1 MAVVSLA
8 GFRSEPGRNEEHRAL
23 HMEATERLHGMG
35 IAAVPLQPMAGGDI
49 GTLAMSVNHGTNA
62 DWVAN
67 SKKMQGDTGW
77 QEFYGRAM
85 GSGAATQVES
95 SLFTDV
101 DPDFQAADRK
111 LGVILATQWQ
121 ARPGR
126 LMDFMAKVT
135 ESFAHVE
142 RMGGRPRAM
151 QSVVGA
157 HPMTTLV
164 STAFDD
170 LDAYGAYADALAADA
185 AWQEF
190 WMGALSDPTADMIR
204 SGIYANMMDA

>member
-1 MAVVSLA
+1 MAVVSLSS
-8 GFRSEPGRNEEHRAL
+8 FRSEPGRNNEHMAL

-35 IAAVPLQPMAGGDI
+35 IAAAPLQAVAGGDI
-49 GTLAMSVNHGTNA
+49 GTLAMTVNHGSNA

-67 SKKMQGDTGW
+67 LTKMQQDAGW

-85 GSGAATQVES
+85 DSGAATQVES

-101 DPDFQAADRK
+101 DPNFEAADRQ
-111 LGVILATQWQ
+111 LGVVLATQWS

-135 ESFAHVE
+135 ESFAHIE

-170 LDAYGAYADALAADA
+170 LDAYGAYADAVAADA

-190 WMGALSDPTADMIR
+190 WLGALSDPTADMIR
-204 SGIYANMMDA
+204 SGIYVSLMGS

>member
-8 GFRSEPGRNEEHRAL
+8 GFRSEPGRTEEHTAL

-35 IAAVPLQPMAGGDI
+35 IAAAPLQAMAGGDI
-49 GTLAMSVNHGTNA
+49 GTLTMSVNHGSNA

-67 SKKMQGDTGW
+67 SQKMQSDPGW
-77 QEFYGRAM
+77 QEFYSRAM

-111 LGVILATQWQ
+111 LGVVLAVQWQ

-135 ESFAHVE
+135 ESFAHIE

-170 LDAYGAYADALAADA
+170 LDAYGAYADAIATDT

-204 SGIYANMMDA
+204 SGIYANMMGA

>member
-8 GFRSEPGRNEEHRAL
+8 GFRSEPGRTEEHMAL
-23 HMEATERLHGMG
+23 HMEATELLHGMEM
-35 IAAVPLQPMAGGDI
+35 AAAPLQAMTGGDI
-49 GTLAMSVNHGTNA
+49 GTLTMSVNYASNA
-62 DWVAN
+62 DWVA
-67 SKKMQGDTGW
+67 SAKKMQTDSAW
-77 QEFYGRAM
+77 QEFYRRAM

-95 SLFTDV
+95 SLFTDI
-101 DPDFQAADRK
+101 DPNFQAADRK
-111 LGVILATQWQ
+111 LGVILAVQWR
-121 ARPGR
+121 AKPGR

-135 ESFAHVE
+135 ESFPHIE

-151 QSVVGA
+151 QSVIGA
-157 HPMTTLV
+157 HPMTTLI

-170 LDAYGAYADALAADA
+170 LDAYGAYADTIAGDA

-204 SGIYANMMDA
+204 SGIYVNMMGS

>member
-1 MAVVSLA
+1 
-8 GFRSEPGRNEEHRAL
+8 
-23 HMEATERLHGMG
+23 MEATERLHGMG
-35 IAAVPLQPMAGGDI
+35 IAAAPLQAMAGGDV
-49 GTLAMSVNHGTNA
+49 GTLTMSVNHGSNA

-67 SKKMQGDTGW
+67 SMKMQSDPGW
-77 QEFYGRAM
+77 QEFYSRAM
-85 GSGAATQVES
+85 GTGAATQVES

-101 DPDFQAADRK
+101 DPNFQAGDRK
-111 LGVILATQWQ
+111 LGVVLAVQWR

-135 ESFAHVE
+135 ESFAHIE

-170 LDAYGAYADALAADA
+170 LDGYGAYADAIAGDV

-204 SGIYANMMDA
+204 SGIYVNMMGA

>member
-1 MAVVSLA
+1 MAVVSLVS
-8 GFRSEPGRNEEHRAL
+8 FRSEPGRAEEHLAL
-23 HMEATERLHGMG
+23 HMEATERLHALGV
-35 IAAVPLQPMAGGDI
+35 AAVPVQAMAGGDI
-49 GTLAMSVNHGTNA
+49 GTLAMTVNYADNA
-62 DWVAN
+62 DWVATA
-67 SKKMQGDTGW
+67 KKLQTDAGW

-101 DPDFQAADRK
+101 DPNFQAGDRQ
-111 LGVILATQWQ
+111 LGVILAVQWR
-121 ARPGR
+121 AKPGR
-126 LMDFMAKVT
+126 LVDFMAKVT
-135 ESFAHVE
+135 ESFAHIG

-151 QSVVGA
+151 QSVIGA

-170 LDAYGAYADALAADA
+170 LDAYGAYADTIATDQ

-190 WMGALSDPTADMIR
+190 WMGALADPTADMIR
-204 SGIYANMMDA
+204 SGIYANMMGA

>member
-8 GFRSEPGRNEEHRAL
+8 GFRSEPGRTEEHMAL
-23 HMEATERLHGMG
+23 HMEAAERLHGLGM
-35 IAAVPLQPMAGGDI
+35 AAAPLQAMAGGDI
-49 GTLAMSVNHGTNA
+49 GTLAMSVNYASNA
-62 DWVAN
+62 DWAA
-67 SKKMQGDTGW
+67 SAKKLQADSGW
-77 QEFYGRAM
+77 QEFYRRAM
-85 GSGAATQVES
+85 GTGAATQVES
-95 SLFTDV
+95 SLFSDI

-111 LGVILATQWQ
+111 LGIVLAVQWR

-135 ESFAHVE
+135 ASFAHIE

-157 HPMTTLV
+157 HPMTTLI

-170 LDAYGAYADALAADA
+170 LDAYGAYADTIAGDA

-204 SGIYANMMDA
+204 SGIYANMMGD

>member
-8 GFRSEPGRNEEHRAL
+8 GFRSEPGRTEEHMAL

-35 IAAVPLQPMAGGDI
+35 MAAAPLQPMVGGDI
-49 GTLAMSVNHGTNA
+49 GTLVVSINHASNA

-67 SKKMQGDTGW
+67 SKTLQADAGW
-77 QEFYGRAM
+77 QEFYRRAM

-95 SLFTDV
+95 SLFTDI
-101 DPDFQAADRK
+101 DPAFQAADRK
-111 LGVILATQWQ
+111 LGVVLATQWR

-151 QSVVGA
+151 QSVIGA

-170 LDAYGAYADALAADA
+170 LDAYGAYADTIATDAD
-185 AWQEF
+185 WQEF

-204 SGIYANMMDA
+204 SGIYVNMMGA

>member
-8 GFRSEPGRNEEHRAL
+8 GFRSEPGRAPEHMAL
-23 HMEATERLHGMG
+23 HMEAAERLRGMG
-35 IAAVPLQPMAGGDI
+35 IAAAPLQAMAGGDI
-49 GTLAMSVNHGTNA
+49 GTLTMSVNYASNA
-62 DWVAN
+62 EWVAGA
-67 SKKMQGDTGW
+67 KKMQTDSGW
-77 QEFYGRAM
+77 QEFYRGAM

-101 DPDFQAADRK
+101 DPGFQAASRK
-111 LGVILATQWQ
+111 LGVVLATQWQ

-126 LMDFMAKVT
+126 LMDFMAKVI

-170 LDAYGAYADALAADA
+170 LDAYGAYADTIATDA
-185 AWQEF
+185 GWQEF
-190 WMGALSDPTADMIR
+190 WMGALSDPTGEMIR
-204 SGIYANMMDA
+204 SGIYINMMGD